1 MSLCFRIITHHSIRQ
16 KRASAC
22 KRYLREFKTVQ
33 ERAHAHEMEKI
44 ANENENS
51 VHVMSCDVE
60 TTKQLIFVEDDQRKK
75 NKFMKITRCALMK
88 PTASKVYL
96 N

>member
-1 MSLCFRIITHHSIRQ
+1 
-16 KRASAC
+16 
-22 KRYLREFKTVQ
+22 
-33 ERAHAHEMEKI
+33 MEKI